1 MTRKLT
7 KIDVLRER
15 HQAID
20 DIVDEMAI
28 RPFLTPEDKDRFKSL
43 KIQRLHIKRT
53 IQNIEDKNI
62 LMPTNFEVK

>member
-1 MTRKLT
+1 MTKRLT

-20 DIVDEMAI
+20 DIVDEMATRI
-28 RPFLTPEDKDRFKSL
+28 YLTPEDKDRFKLL
-43 KIQRLHIKRT
+43 KMQRLRVKDL
-53 IQNIEDKNI
+53 IQEIENENI

>member
-1 MTRKLT
+1 MTRKIT

-20 DIVDEMAI
+20 DIVDEMAT
-28 RPFLTPEDKDRFKSL
+28 RPFLTPEDKNRFKSL
-43 KIQRLHIKRT
+43 KIQRLRIKRT
-53 IQNIEDKNI
+53 IHDIENKNI